1 MEKQQTL
8 LELQNVEKSFNN
20 INVIKKINLE
30 IKKRR
35 NCCYHRPIR
44 LWKKYNF
51 KMYELT

>member
-30 IKKRR
+30 IKKGEIVVIIG
-35 NCCYHRPIR
+35 P
-44 LWKKYNF
+44 
-51 KMYELT
+51 